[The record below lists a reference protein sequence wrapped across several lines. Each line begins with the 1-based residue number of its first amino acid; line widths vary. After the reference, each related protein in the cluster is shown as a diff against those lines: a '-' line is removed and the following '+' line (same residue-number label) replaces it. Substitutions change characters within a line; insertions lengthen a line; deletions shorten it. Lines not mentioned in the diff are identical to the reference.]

1 MKGERTEPERGDRA
15 ANRDGPVGTV
25 VGTAPR
31 EVFLRRRRAA
41 GGPAFV
47 RVKRGDLLIEGDR
60 PVSGPGRPGP
70 GMDSWRVTA
79 VTAEVV
85 AARHV
90 ETGRAAAWERSQVER
105 ALATGAL
112 STSLGGFESVVVA
125 DQDGPRRRTRVVA
138 FGDDGRRY
146 ERVYGRRD
154 GQVGA
159 ISMLVRENGAARDL
173 TPELRSALDE
183 AIAGGLRERRETVE
197 RP

>member
-1 MKGERTEPERGDRA
+1 MKGERTDPERGDRA
-15 ANRDGPVGTV
+15 ATRDGPVGTV

-31 EVFLRRRRAA
+31 EVYLRRRRAA

-47 RVKRGDLLIEGDR
+47 RVERGDLLIEGDR

-79 VTAEVV
+79 VTPEVV

-125 DQDGPRRRTRVVA
+125 DEDGSRRRTRVVA

-146 ERVYGRRD
+146 ERMYGRRD
-154 GQVGA
+154 GRVGA
-159 ISMLVRENGAARDL
+159 TWGLVRENGAARDL
-173 TPELRSALDE
+173 TPELRSALDD
-183 AIAGGLRERRETVE
+183 AIAEAVREPHGTAERR
-197 RP
+197 